1 MMRELELVWRQASAI
16 RRSVS
21 HWCFIN
27 ITSHRLVQSPGLHV
41 QQARL
46 EASLAR
52 HRTRIQRVAQDRVQV
67 LDLVVAVDRVA
78 EEILTLAD
86 FARQL
91 VSQCVDLL
99 LERLDTLAVVL
110 FASLKLTLG
119 LLLGGADA
127 LYF

>member
-1 MMRELELVWRQASAI
+1 
-16 RRSVS
+16 
-21 HWCFIN
+21 
-27 ITSHRLVQSPGLHV
+27 
-41 QQARL
+41 
-46 EASLAR
+46 
-52 HRTRIQRVAQDRVQV
+52 VQV